1 MRGLCLTLALLVITT
16 TAVASTK
23 TPASATYPIM
33 LNSALKVNGKVIRL
47 GDLFTNTGDQS
58 HVAVAYAPEAGKRA
72 SFDARWLYRV
82 ARAYRLNWR
91 PINNRVRAVV
101 TRVSQVIGRDEI
113 KDAVRD
119 ALADNGI
126 DPDADIEFSNRLM
139 KLHVPGDSL
148 ARVEVDDIDFD
159 PRSRRFNAIISAP
172 ADSPDARQFRIR
184 GRIFKTVEVPVLVRR
199 VLAGD
204 SIKASDLK
212 WIKFRARRLQPNT
225 VIAEADIVGMTPRRG
240 LRPGY
245 PVLLSSIHRPI
256 MVTKGSLVT
265 MFLKVPKMVLTAQG
279 KALENG
285 SDGDVIRISNT
296 QSKKVVEAEIIGHGK
311 VAVSATAQLAMN

>member
-1 MRGLCLTLALLVITT
+1 MRALILTLAVTFMT
-16 TAVASTK
+16 
-23 TPASATYPIM
+23 SATVANSKAPGSVAAPVM

-58 HVAVAYAPEAGKRA
+58 DVAVAYAPEPGKRA
-72 SFDARWLYRV
+72 NFDARWLYRV
-82 ARAYRLNWR
+82 ARAYRLQWR
-91 PINNRVRAVV
+91 PINDRVRAVV
-101 TRVSQVIGRDEI
+101 TRVSQIIGRDEI

-126 DPDADIEFSNRLM
+126 GPDTDIEFSNRLI

-148 ARVEVDDIDFD
+148 AGVTVDDIDFD
-159 PRSRRFNAIISAP
+159 PRSRRFNAVISAP
-172 ADSPDARQFRIR
+172 VGSPDARQFQIR
-184 GRIFKTVEVPVLVRR
+184 GRIYKTVEVPVLVRR

-212 WIKFRARRLQPNT
+212 WIKVRARRVQPNT

-245 PVLLSSIHRPI
+245 PVLFSSIHRPI
-256 MVTKGSLVT
+256 MVAKGSLVT
-265 MFLKVPKMVLTAQG
+265 MFLQVPKMVLTAQG

-311 VAVSATAQLAMN
+311 VAVRATAQLAMN

>member
-1 MRGLCLTLALLVITT
+1 MRVLILTLAVTLIS
-16 TAVASTK
+16 TAVVANSK
-23 TPASATYPIM
+23 APAITPVM
-33 LNSALKVNGKVIRL
+33 LNSALKVNAKVIRL

-58 HVAVAYAPEAGKRA
+58 SVAVAYAPEPGKRA

-82 ARAYRLNWR
+82 ARAYRLEWR
-91 PINNRVRAVV
+91 PINDRVRAVV
-101 TRVSQVIGRDEI
+101 TRISQVIGRDEI
-113 KDAVRD
+113 KAALRD
-119 ALADNGI
+119 ALVDEGI
-126 DPDADIEFSNRLM
+126 GPNADIEFSNRLM

-148 ARVEVDDIDFD
+148 VGVAVDDIDFD
-159 PRSRRFNAIISAP
+159 PRSRRFSAVISAP
-172 ADSPDARQFRIR
+172 AGSPDARQFQIR
-184 GRIFKTVEVPVLVRR
+184 GRIYKTVEVPVLVRR
-199 VLAGD
+199 ILAGEV
-204 SIKASDLK
+204 IKASDLK
-212 WIKFRARRLQPNT
+212 WIKVRARRMQPNT

-256 MVTKGSLVT
+256 IVAKGSLVT
-265 MFLKVPKMVLTAQG
+265 MFLQAPKMILTAQG

-311 VAVSATAQLAMN
+311 VAVRATAQLAMN